1 MADDLRTVVS
11 NRVRRATK
19 TVYHIKDG
27 ESSLYIVDAHAAVRN
42 HPKEWSFT
50 PWGKNGDR
58 IAPLVEIPADWQDM
72 KPSERINLATRLG
85 AKRPGLTSA
94 KADDVIEAEVEKRAA
109 AAAEPQPE
117 EEAEH
122 A

>member
-27 ESSLYIVDAHAAVRN
+27 EFSLYIVDAHTAVRN

-50 PWGKNGDR
+50 PWGRNGDR

-72 KPSERINLATRLG
+72 KPSERISLAVSLG
-85 AKRPGLTSA
+85 AKRIGLTSA
-94 KADDVIEAEVEKRAA
+94 KADDVIEAEVEKRTA

-117 EEAEH
+117 EESEH